1 MNAEIIAVGSELL
14 TPARV
19 DTNSLFLTAQLNE
32 LGIEVTLKTIVG
44 DDRERLT
51 TVVRA
56 AIERSDLV
64 LITGGLGPTEDDVT
78 RDAVAAALGRSQTLS
93 QQACD
98 EIQARFARLNRPMAD
113 INRRQAMMIEGAE
126 ILSNPNGTAPGQ
138 WLLEGR
144 ASIALLPGPPREMEP
159 MYVNHCRARVLS
171 MVPPLAI
178 AMRIY
183 RIAMMGESDVDQLI
197 APVYTKYT
205 NPATTM
211 LAGIGDVQ
219 VHLRSRCPSMAE
231 AEARVDELGAQIEA
245 LLGDRIYSNDGSPL
259 EERVGV
265 LLQRRAATLAV
276 AESCTG
282 GLVAERL
289 TSVPGSSGYFAGG
302 FITYTEEMKI
312 ALLGVY
318 AETLKLQGA
327 VSAEAAE
334 AMAIGC
340 RERTGADYAVSVTG
354 VAGPEGGTEAAPVG
368 TVFIGLASE
377 SGCTSKR
384 FQWGGERIRVR
395 GLASQAALEMLRR
408 KLLV

>member
-1 MNAEIIAVGSELL
+1 
-14 TPARV
+14 
-19 DTNSLFLTAQLNE
+19 
-32 LGIEVTLKTIVG
+32 
-44 DDRERLT
+44 
-51 TVVRA
+51 
-56 AIERSDLV
+56 
-64 LITGGLGPTEDDVT
+64 
-78 RDAVAAALGRSQTLS
+78 
-93 QQACD
+93 
-98 EIQARFARLNRPMAD
+98 
-113 INRRQAMMIEGAE
+113 
-126 ILSNPNGTAPGQ
+126 
-138 WLLEGR
+138 
-144 ASIALLPGPPREMEP
+144 
-159 MYVNHCRARVLS
+159 
-171 MVPPLAI
+171 
-178 AMRIY
+178 
-183 RIAMMGESDVDQLI
+183 
-197 APVYTKYT
+197 
-205 NPATTM
+205 
-211 LAGIGDVQ
+211 
-219 VHLRSRCPSMAE
+219 
-231 AEARVDELGAQIEA
+231 
-245 LLGDRIYSNDGSPL
+245 
-259 EERVGV
+259 
-265 LLQRRAATLAV
+265 
-276 AESCTG
+276 
-282 GLVAERL
+282 LVAERL